1 MGKQKA
7 PVFPLPVSAA
17 IRTSPPPRIR
27 GIASAW
33 TSVGR
38 VHSNS
43 STARPI
49 SGKTPNSVRRK
60 TVQVSE
66 RLESTDR
73 RIYINATTLE
83 EQNLCICV
91 SSMGFRIVGQHF
103 DTVNPELEEKS
114 KIYETPYAL
123 FTDISPLYVKSFGEA
138 LQKAMETLAEGSA

>member
-1 MGKQKA
+1 MFDSEELMDWQEEAKA
-7 PVFPLPVSAA
+7 IINDVKAHL
-17 IRTSPPPRIR
+17 
-27 GIASAW
+27 
-33 TSVGR
+33 
-38 VHSNS
+38 
-43 STARPI
+43 
-49 SGKTPNSVRRK
+49 K

-91 SSMGFRIVGQHF
+91 SSMGFRIVGQQF
-103 DTVNPELEEKS
+103 DTVNAEVEEKS

-138 LQKAMETLAEGSA
+138 LQKAMETLAEGST